1 MGGEGVLSW
10 AEVDWL
16 CRSTKIFC
24 NNIFKHENLLH
35 YTQEVGRY
43 FFHVVS
49 SQITLY
55 IAQMQYM
62 YDFLQTLFQTA
73 ILGDE
78 GTVMKVSTKYNRCDL
93 FQTMSELS
101 G

>member
-1 MGGEGVLSW
+1 MAAGLGVGVGGEGVLSW

-24 NNIFKHENLLH
+24 NNIFKHGNLLH
-35 YTQEVGRY
+35 YTQEVA
-43 FFHVVS
+43 
-49 SQITLY
+49 QITLY

-62 YDFLQTLFQTA
+62 YDFLQTLFHTA